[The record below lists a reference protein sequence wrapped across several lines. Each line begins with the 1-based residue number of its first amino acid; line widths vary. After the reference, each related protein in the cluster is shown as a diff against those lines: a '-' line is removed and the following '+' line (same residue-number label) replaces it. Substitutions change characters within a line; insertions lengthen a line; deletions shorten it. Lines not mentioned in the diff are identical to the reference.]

1 MRLFYERVARAKL
14 QALSSV
20 LTAKSDTKPLNTAHN
35 VVIKRDIKSLIWT
48 PPIAQAFFTLS

>member
-35 VVIKRDIKSLIWT
+35 VVIKRDIKSLLQT
-48 PPIAQAFFTLS
+48 TA